1 MPSSP
6 FHQLPRL
13 NPMNRLLLILLLSA
27 SGAALASA
35 QSIAIRAGHMVDVVD
50 GTVIDS
56 QVILVQDGRIVAVG
70 SSLDIPGGALEVD
83 LSDSYVMPGLIDAH
97 THLALQEMDGSDID
111 DHGSYYYASL
121 IEDTSMRVAQGTM
134 LARAMLEAG
143 FVWVRDTG
151 NNGLYGD
158 VTLRRA
164 IEGGW
169 IPGPNMVAS
178 GIMIAPF
185 GGQFQMQ
192 PEKPGLG
199 NPEYTYADSH
209 EEIIRAVRENVHYGA
224 TVIKLIID
232 NQPYYYSVED
242 VAIAVKEANAMG
254 VKVMAHANSDE
265 GIRNAVL
272 GGVDSIEHGF
282 YPSDETLQL
291 MKERGTYLV
300 GTDFPASRIGEVRFQ
315 NNVDRN
321 RRAYAIGVNMAFG
334 SDVVYYEEGRT
345 RGEQTISFLDSY
357 VAAGFPNDHILRMAT
372 MYAADLLGVHTGRI
386 EAGRNA
392 DIIAMPAN
400 PLDNIHALYDVS
412 FVMKDGRIYKQGG
425 VFKWDIP
432 TKLNNPRRKQRRGNM
447 LRQN

>member
-1 MPSSP
+1 M
-6 FHQLPRL
+6 LRL
-13 NPMNRLLLILLLSA
+13 ISGMLLCACSLTA
-27 SGAALASA
+27 VSA
-35 QSIAIRAGHMVDVVD
+35 QSVVIHAGSMVNVEYGTVVD
-50 GTVIDS
+50 AQT
-56 QVILVQDGRIVAVG
+56 ILVQDGKIVGVG
-70 SSLDIPGGALEVD
+70 SSLEIPEDASVVD
-83 LSDSYVMPGLIDAH
+83 LSGSYVMPGLIDAH

-134 LARAMLEAG
+134 LARSMLEAG

-232 NQPYYYSVED
+232 NQPYYYSAED
-242 VAIAVKEANAMG
+242 VAVAVREANAMG

-282 YPSDETLQL
+282 YPSDATLRL
-291 MKERGTYLV
+291 MKEHGTYLV
-300 GTDFPASRIGEVRFQ
+300 GTDFPASRIGEERFQ

-357 VAAGFPNDHILRMAT
+357 LAADFPNDHILRMAT
-372 MYAADLLGVHTGRI
+372 MHAADLLGVNTGRI

-392 DIIAMPAN
+392 DIIAMPTN
-400 PLDNIHALYDVS
+400 PLEDIHALYDVS
-412 FVMKDGRIYKQGG
+412 FVMKDGRIYKEGG
-425 VFKWDIP
+425 VFRWDIP

-447 LRQN
+447 LGQN

>member
-1 MPSSP
+1 M
-6 FHQLPRL
+6 HRIVGTV
-13 NPMNRLLLILLLSA
+13 LLL
-27 SGAALASA
+27 ALTSTLVSA
-35 QSIAIRAGHMVDVVD
+35 QTVVIRAGHLVDVVNGRLVD
-50 GTVIDS
+50 NQS
-56 QVILVQDGRIVAVG
+56 ILVEDGRIAAVG
-70 SSLDIPGGALEVD
+70 SRVVAPDGTPVVD
-83 LSDSYVMPGLIDAH
+83 LSGSYVMPGLIDAH

-121 IEDTSMRVAQGTM
+121 IEDTAMRVAQGTM

-169 IPGPNMVAS
+169 IPGPNIVAA

-209 EEIIRAVRENVHYGA
+209 AEIIRAIRENVHYGA

-232 NQPYYYSVED
+232 NQPYYYSEED
-242 VAIAVKEANAMG
+242 VAVAVKEAHAMG
-254 VKVMAHANSDE
+254 VKVMAHATSDE

-282 YPSDETLQL
+282 NPSDETLQY

-300 GTDFPASRIGEVRFQ
+300 GTDFPSSRVGEDRYRR
-315 NNVDRN
+315 NVERN
-321 RRAYAIGVNMAFG
+321 QRAYAMGVNMAFG
-334 SDVVYYEEGRT
+334 SDVVYYEEGKT
-345 RGEQTISFLDSY
+345 RGEQTIGFLDSY
-357 VAAGFPNDHILRMAT
+357 VDAGLPNDHILRMAT
-372 MYAADLLGVHTGRI
+372 MYAADLLGANTGRV
-386 EAGRNA
+386 EQGRNA
-392 DIIAMPAN
+392 DLIAMPSN
-400 PLDNIHALYDVS
+400 PLSDVHALNGVD
-412 FVMKDGRIYKQGG
+412 FVMKDGRIYKQDGQ
-425 VFKWDIP
+425 FRWDIP
-432 TKLNNPRRKQRRGNM
+432 TRLNNPRRKQPRGNM
-447 LRQN
+447 LRQH

>member
-1 MPSSP
+1 
-6 FHQLPRL
+6 
-13 NPMNRLLLILLLSA
+13 MNRLLLILLLSA
-27 SGAALASA
+27 SGVAFASA
-35 QSIAIRAGHMVDVVD
+35 QPIAIRAGHMVSVED
-50 GTVIDS
+50 GSVIDS
-56 QVILVQDGRIVAVG
+56 QVILVRDGRIEDVG
-70 SSLDIPGGALEVD
+70 PSLDIPEGALEVD

-111 DHGSYYYASL
+111 DHGSYYYVSL

-164 IEGGW
+164 IDGGW

-232 NQPYYYSVED
+232 NQPYYYSAED
-242 VAIAVKEANAMG
+242 VAVAVREANAMG

-282 YPSDETLQL
+282 YPSDETLYL

-300 GTDFPASRIGEVRFQ
+300 GTDFPASRIGEERFQ

-357 VAAGFPNDHILRMAT
+357 LAAGFPNDHILRMAT
-372 MYAADLLGVHTGRI
+372 MHAADLLGVNTGRI

-412 FVMKDGRIYKQGG
+412 FVMKDGRIYKEGG
-425 VFKWDIP
+425 VFRWDVP
-432 TKLNNPRRKQRRGNM
+432 TQLNNPRRKQRRGNM
-447 LRQN
+447 LQQN

>member
-1 MPSSP
+1 MR
-6 FHQLPRL
+6 QLIFAAT
-13 NPMNRLLLILLLSA
+13 LLATLHSNSTAQSVILQAGHLVDVANGQIVDDQLILIEDGKITSV
-27 SGAALASA
+27 GD
-35 QSIAIRAGHMVDVVD
+35 QVDAPE
-50 GTVIDS
+50 GTPVI
-56 QVILVQDGRIVAVG
+56 
-70 SSLDIPGGALEVD
+70 D
-83 LSDSYVMPGLIDAH
+83 LSDRYVMPGLIDAH

-111 DHGSYYYASL
+111 DHGSYYYVSL
-121 IEDTSMRVAQGTM
+121 IEDTPMRVAQGTM

-169 IPGPNMVAS
+169 IPGPNIVAA

-232 NQPYYYSVED
+232 NQPYYYSED
-242 VAIAVKEANAMG
+242 DVRVAVDEAHAMG
-254 VKVMAHANSDE
+254 VKVMAHAISDE

-282 YPSDETLQL
+282 NPSDETLQL
-291 MKERGTYLV
+291 MVDRGTYLV
-300 GTDFPASRIGEVRFQ
+300 GTDFPASRLGEDRYQ
-315 NNVDRN
+315 NNVERN
-321 RRAYAIGVNMAFG
+321 KRAYAMGVNMAFG
-334 SDVVYYEEGRT
+334 SDVVYYEEGKT
-345 RGEQTISFLDSY
+345 RGEQTIGFLDSY
-357 VAAGFPNDHILRMAT
+357 LDAEFPNDHILRMAT
-372 MYAADLLGVHTGRI
+372 MNAADLLGANSGRI
-386 EAGRNA
+386 EQGRNA
-392 DIIAMPAN
+392 DIIAMPEN
-400 PLDNIHALYDVS
+400 PLDDIHALFGVE
-412 FVMKDGRIYKQGG
+412 FVMKDGRIYKQDGQ
-425 VFKWDIP
+425 FRWDIP
-432 TKLNNPRRKQRRGNM
+432 TTLNNPRRKQRRGNM
-447 LRQN
+447 LGQE

>member
-1 MPSSP
+1 M
-6 FHQLPRL
+6 
-13 NPMNRLLLILLLSA
+13 
-27 SGAALASA
+27 
-35 QSIAIRAGHMVDVVD
+35 
-50 GTVIDS
+50 
-56 QVILVQDGRIVAVG
+56 
-70 SSLDIPGGALEVD
+70 D

-111 DHGSYYYASL
+111 DHGSYFYASL
-121 IEDTSMRVAQGTM
+121 IEDTPMRVAQGTM

-209 EEIIRAVRENVHYGA
+209 AEIIRAVRENVHYGA

-232 NQPYYYSVED
+232 NQPYYYSAED
-242 VAIAVKEANAMG
+242 VAVAVKEANAMG

-272 GGVDSIEHGF
+272 GGVASIEHGF

-291 MKERGTYLV
+291 MKEHGTYLV
-300 GTDFPASRIGEVRFQ
+300 GTDFPASRIGEEGFR

-357 VAAGFPNDHILRMAT
+357 VAAGFP
-372 MYAADLLGVHTGRI
+372 
-386 EAGRNA
+386 
-392 DIIAMPAN
+392 
-400 PLDNIHALYDVS
+400 
-412 FVMKDGRIYKQGG
+412 K
-425 VFKWDIP
+425 
-432 TKLNNPRRKQRRGNM
+432 
-447 LRQN
+447 

>member
-1 MPSSP
+1 MQRFTS
-6 FHQLPRL
+6 
-13 NPMNRLLLILLLSA
+13 ILLLLA
-27 SGAALASA
+27 LTSGIASA
-35 QSIAIRAGHMVDVVD
+35 QTVVIRAGHLVDVVN
-50 GTVIDS
+50 
-56 QVILVQDGRIVAVG
+56 GRIVDNQSILVEDGTITTVGADVAVP
-70 SSLDIPGGALEVD
+70 DGATVVD
-83 LSDSYVMPGLIDAH
+83 LSGSYVMPGLIDAH
-97 THLALQEMDGSDID
+97 THLALTEMDGSDIN

-121 IEDTSMRVAQGTM
+121 IEDTPMRVAQGTM
-134 LARAMLEAG
+134 QARAMLEAG

-169 IPGPNMVAS
+169 IPGPNIVAA

-209 EEIIRAVRENVHYGA
+209 AEIIRAVRENVHYGA

-242 VAIAVKEANAMG
+242 VAVAVSEAHAMG
-254 VKVMAHANSDE
+254 VKVMAHATSEE

-282 YPSDETLQL
+282 SPSDETLQL
-291 MKERGTYLV
+291 MKEHGTYLV
-300 GTDFPASRIGEVRFQ
+300 GTDFPASRLGQ
-315 NNVDRN
+315 NRYQGNIERN
-321 RRAYAIGVNMAFG
+321 KRAYAIGVNMAFG

-345 RGEQTISFLDSY
+345 RGDQTIGFLDSY
-357 VAAGFPNDHILRMAT
+357 VDAELPNDHILRMAT
-372 MYAADLLGVHTGRI
+372 MHAADLLGANTGRI
-386 EAGRNA
+386 EQGRNA
-392 DIIAMPAN
+392 DIVAMPAD
-400 PLDNIHALYDVS
+400 PLENVHALYDID
-412 FVMKDGRIYKQGG
+412 FVMKDGRIYKQDGE
-425 VFKWDIP
+425 FRWDIP
-432 TKLNNPRRKQRRGNM
+432 TTLNNPRRKQPRGNM

>member
-1 MPSSP
+1 MR
-6 FHQLPRL
+6 QLIFAAT
-13 NPMNRLLLILLLSA
+13 LLATLHSNSTAQSVILQAGHLVDVA
-27 SGAALASA
+27 SGQIIDN
-35 QSIAIRAGHMVDVVD
+35 QSILIEDGKITSVGDQVDAPE
-50 GTVIDS
+50 GTPVI
-56 QVILVQDGRIVAVG
+56 
-70 SSLDIPGGALEVD
+70 D
-83 LSDSYVMPGLIDAH
+83 LSDRYVMPGLIDAH

-121 IEDTSMRVAQGTM
+121 IEDTGMRVAQGTM

-169 IPGPNMVAS
+169 IPGPNMVAA

-192 PEKPGLG
+192 PEKPDLG

-232 NQPYYYSVED
+232 NQPYYYSED
-242 VAIAVKEANAMG
+242 DVRVAVDEAHAMG
-254 VKVMAHANSDE
+254 VKVMAHAISDE

-282 YPSDETLQL
+282 NPSDETLQL
-291 MKERGTYLV
+291 MVDRGTYLV
-300 GTDFPASRIGEVRFQ
+300 GTDFPASRLGEDRYQ
-315 NNVDRN
+315 NNVERN
-321 RRAYAIGVNMAFG
+321 KRAYAMGVNMAFG
-334 SDVVYYEEGRT
+334 SDVVYYEEGKT
-345 RGEQTISFLDSY
+345 RGEQTIGFLDSY
-357 VAAGFPNDHILRMAT
+357 LDAEFPNDHILRMAT
-372 MYAADLLGVHTGRI
+372 MNAADLLGANSGRI
-386 EAGRNA
+386 EQGRNA
-392 DIIAMPAN
+392 DIIAMPEN
-400 PLDNIHALYDVS
+400 PLDDIHALYGVE
-412 FVMKDGRIYKQGG
+412 FVMKDGRIYKQDGQ
-425 VFKWDIP
+425 FRWDIP

-447 LRQN
+447 LGQE

>member
-1 MPSSP
+1 
-6 FHQLPRL
+6 
-13 NPMNRLLLILLLSA
+13 MNRFLLLILLIA
-27 SGAALASA
+27 SGPTSVSA
-35 QSIAIRAGHMVDVVD
+35 QSVAIRAGHLVDVVN
-50 GTVIDS
+50 GTAIGA
-56 QVILVQDGRIVAVG
+56 QVILVQDARIVGVG
-70 SSLDIPGGALEVD
+70 TSLDIPDGTRVVD

-209 EEIIRAVRENVHYGA
+209 AEIIRAVRENVHYGA

-232 NQPYYYSVED
+232 NQPYFYSAED
-242 VAIAVKEANAMG
+242 VAVAVKEANAMG

-282 YPSDETLQL
+282 YPSDETLRL
-291 MKERGTYLV
+291 MKEHGTYLV
-300 GTDFPASRIGEVRFQ
+300 GTDFPASRIGEERFQ

-334 SDVVYYEEGRT
+334 SDVVYYEEGKT

-357 VAAGFPNDHILRMAT
+357 LAAGFPNDHILRMAT
-372 MYAADLLGVHTGRI
+372 TYAADLLGVNTGRI

-400 PLDNIHALYDVS
+400 PLENIHALYDVS
-412 FVMKDGRIYKQGG
+412 FVMKDGRIYKEEG

-447 LRQN
+447 LGQN